1 MASKKQ
7 NFRSLTFFLKSIP
20 KIVTITSPMNR
31 LISILWDIWCCVSL
45 IGLWPRFIEPKLL
58 KIKKV
63 KISSPAFSNIS
74 GLKILHFSDLH
85 FSKDISKSYVKKVS
99 KSINKLKPDLILFT
113 GDFLCHSNLENKQDI
128 KDFFKSLKAPLG
140 LYGCFGNHDY
150 THYISRNNE
159 GNYDVKKS
167 HDTHFI
173 TKSIKHLFSKK
184 NNQPQ
189 ITEQAKN
196 CPINQDLL
204 ELLNETP
211 LIVLHNQTVQVP
223 FYSSQLN
230 ITGLGDYW
238 AGKLDPKKAFDTF
251 SSDFPGV
258 ILSHNPDSVKFLK
271 DSPGN
276 LIFSGHTH
284 GGQVNLPFVFKT
296 FIGIEN
302 KTYKSG
308 LFNVGNKKLFVT
320 KGVGSHQKFRFFCPP
335 EIALVTLC

>member
-1 MASKKQ
+1 
-7 NFRSLTFFLKSIP
+7 
-20 KIVTITSPMNR
+20 MNR
-31 LISILWDIWCCVSL
+31 LISILWDIWCCVSV

-63 KISSPAFSNIS
+63 KISSPAFSNLS

-85 FSKDISKSYVKKVS
+85 FHKDISKSYVKKVS
-99 KSINKLKPDLILFT
+99 QSINGLKPDLILFT
-113 GDFLCHSNLENKQDI
+113 GDFLCHSKLENKQEI
-128 KDFFKSLKAPLG
+128 KDFFNSLYAPLG

-184 NNQPQ
+184 NKQPK

-196 CPINQDLL
+196 CPIHQDLL
-204 ELLNETP
+204 NILAQTP
-211 LIVLHNQTVQVP
+211 LTILHNQTIQVP
-223 FYSSQLN
+223 FNSSSLN
-230 ITGLGDYW
+230 LTGLGDYW
-238 AGKLDPKKAFDTF
+238 AGKLDPEKAFNTF
-251 SSDFPGV
+251 CTNLPGI
-258 ILSHNPDSVKFLK
+258 ILSHNPDSVKFLA

-276 LIFSGHTH
+276 LILSGHTH

-302 KTYKSG
+302 KTFKSG